1 MALNPITIK
10 RLVKDVKYLI
20 KNPLNSE
27 NIYYKHDENNLLKGY
42 AMIIGNKNTPYENG
56 YYFFKFDFPDDYPFN
71 PPKVTYLTNDG
82 IMRFNPNL
90 YINGKVCLSIL
101 NTWNGEGWSSCQNIH
116 SICLILSSI
125 LNENPLL
132 NEPGIRTNNDNIN
145 SYNLLLKYKNLEF
158 SIIKQIEYLNNLTM
172 VNNIDNSS
180 NSSLEKDKDDYF
192 NIIFLFKQEIINT
205 FKKNKISINNN
216 LEEIEDKIKNIN
228 EIYIRVYDLKQKI
241 DFNKIKKKFLLLKL
255 NEI

>member
-10 RLVKDVKYLI
+10 RLAKDVKYLI